1 MNVKGT
7 VYLTGKT
14 TVIEAFG
21 EERWNAFM
29 AKLAAKDKFFSN
41 VIMSV
46 TPIPVEKF
54 IFFLDEMIKE
64 FFNNDKNSYLIFGK
78 VAAKFVLQPGGLY
91 HSYVLTKDIKQ
102 FVESGLPKLWST
114 LYDDGAVTAR
124 FENNIVHLKITGLT
138 IKNFNFETLTMSF
151 FQQALKVF
159 GKKTVMKRVRSL
171 SSGDNDI
178 YFQFELK
185 DS

>member
-78 VAAKFVLQPGGLY
+78 VAAKFVLSAGWPVPLLCANKGY
-91 HSYVLTKDIKQ
+91 K
-102 FVESGLPKLWST
+102 
-114 LYDDGAVTAR
+114 AVR
-124 FENNIVHLKITGLT
+124 
-138 IKNFNFETLTMSF
+138 
-151 FQQALKVF
+151 
-159 GKKTVMKRVRSL
+159 RVRPA
-171 SSGDNDI
+171 
-178 YFQFELK
+178 
-185 DS
+185 